1 MVHKVLKQIIG
12 GRISAQ
18 FFNRDL
24 WANFEV
30 AAVLLS
36 AAGKFI
42 FIDWLQQ
49 DMWFALAA
57 GGAWVYYII
66 ARIRRSPHLIH
77 SWGFSSHNLKT
88 TFLIVMPVTAAAVA
102 AAVLYGFVSGTVVL
116 HWHMWVIFLL
126 YPAWGIVQQFLLVV
140 LVAGNLDRMSRGTL
154 PRLLIV
160 LPTAVLFSIAHIPV
174 PLLMV
179 VTFFMG
185 CFTSTMYLRYRS
197 VWALGVFHGLFATA
211 LYFFVLGQDPLQGF
225 LQAAA

>member
-1 MVHKVLKQIIG
+1 MLKKALRALIG

-18 FFNRDL
+18 FFNRDI

-77 SWGFSSHNLKT
+77 SWGFSSYNLKP
-88 TFLIVMPVTAAAVA
+88 TFLIVMPITAAAVG
-102 AAVLYGFVSGTVVL
+102 AAVLYGFLSGTVLL
-116 HWHMWVIFLL
+116 HWHMGVIFLL
-126 YPAWGIVQQFLLVV
+126 YPAWGVVQQFLLVV
-140 LVAGNLDRMSRGTL
+140 LVAGNLDRMSRGKF

-160 LPTAVLFSIAHIPV
+160 LPTAVLFSIVHIPV
-174 PLLMV
+174 PLLMG

-185 CFTSTMYLRYRS
+185 CFTSAMYLRYRS

-211 LYFFVLGQDPLQGF
+211 LYFFVMGQDPLQGF

>member
-1 MVHKVLKQIIG
+1 MLNKFIKHIIG
-12 GRISAQ
+12 GRIAAE
-18 FFNRDL
+18 FFNRDI

-42 FIDWLQQ
+42 FIDYLQQ

-57 GGAWVYYII
+57 GGAWVYYIV
-66 ARIRRSPHLIH
+66 ARIRRRPQLIH
-77 SWGFSSHNLKT
+77 SWGFSSENLKK

-102 AAVLYGFVSGTVVL
+102 GAAIYGYANETLLL
-116 HWHMWVIFLL
+116 HWHMWIIFLL
-126 YPAWGIVQQFLLVV
+126 YPAWGVIQQFLLVV
-140 LVAGNLDRMSRGTL
+140 LVAGNLDRMSRSRF

-160 LPTAVLFSIAHIPV
+160 LPSAVLFSIVHIPV
-174 PLLMV
+174 PLLMA

-185 CFTSTMYLRYRS
+185 IFTTTMYLRYRS

-211 LYFFVLGQDPLQGF
+211 LYFFVMGQDPLQGF
-225 LQAAA
+225 LQAAL

>member
-1 MVHKVLKQIIG
+1 MLRKALRVLIG
-12 GRISAQ
+12 GRVSAQ
-18 FFNRDL
+18 FFNRDI

-57 GGAWVYYII
+57 GGAWLAYIA
-66 ARIRRSPHLIH
+66 ARIRRRPQLIH
-77 SWGFSSHNLKT
+77 AWGFSSKNLKPT
-88 TFLIVMPVTAAAVA
+88 VLIAAPVTAAAVA
-102 AAVLYGFVSGTVVL
+102 GAVLYGLLSGQALL
-116 HWHMWVIFLL
+116 HWHMWIVLLL

-140 LVAGNLDRMSRGTL
+140 LVAGNLDRMSRGRL

-160 LPTAVLFSIAHIPV
+160 LPTALLFGVVHIPI
-174 PLLMV
+174 PILMGI
-179 VTFFMG
+179 TFLMG
-185 CFTSTMYLRYRS
+185 CFTTTMFLRYRS
-197 VWALGVFHGLFATA
+197 VWALGVFHGLLATV
-211 LYFFVLGQDPLQGF
+211 LYYFVLGQDPLQGF

>member
-1 MVHKVLKQIIG
+1 MMNRFFKHIIG
-12 GRISAQ
+12 ERVASE
-18 FFNRDL
+18 FFNRDI

-57 GGAWVYYII
+57 GGAWIYYIV
-66 ARIRRSPHLIH
+66 ARIRRRPELIH
-77 SWGFSSHNLKT
+77 SWGFSSKNLKK

-102 AAVLYGFVSGTVVL
+102 GAAIYGFVSGALLL
-116 HWHMWVIFLL
+116 HWHMWIIFLL
-126 YPAWGIVQQFLLVV
+126 YPAWGVIQQFLLVV
-140 LVAGNLDRMSRGTL
+140 LVAGNLDRMSRGKF

-160 LPTAVLFSIAHIPV
+160 MPTAVLFAIVHIPV
-174 PLLMV
+174 PLLMA

-185 CFTSTMYLRYRS
+185 IFTTTMYLRYRS

-211 LYFFVLGQDPLQGF
+211 LYFFVMGQDPLQGF
-225 LQAAA
+225 LQAAL